1 MQSLTPKEMDA
12 LVARVQR
19 GETAVFGD
27 IVAEVQHDVRVF
39 ISTYASSASMI
50 DEVLQ
55 AALVTCYQNIG
66 QYELRGT
73 FISWLKGIAKNTIRK
88 ELQQRS
94 RQVAV
99 ENDSLERAM
108 IESGMVALEQAEE
121 DDRVTRLNDCIARLP
136 ADLRSLLERKY
147 VENTP
152 VKSLAASLARKES
165 WVLVTLFRVR
175 ETLRICI
182 SRGAA

>member
-1 MQSLTPKEMDA
+1 MQSLTPKEMDE

-19 GETAVFGD
+19 GDTAAFGD

-73 FISWLKGIAKNTIRK
+73 FISWLKGIAKNTLRK

-99 ENDSLERAM
+99 EQDSLERVM
-108 IESGMVALEQAEE
+108 IENSMIVLEQAEE
-121 DDRVTRLNDCIARLP
+121 DPRATRLSDCIAKLP
-136 ADLRSLLERKY
+136 QDLRSLLERKY
-147 VENTP
+147 IENIP

-165 WVLVTLFRVR
+165 WILVTLFRIR
-175 ETLRICI
+175 ETLRICV